1 MLLLPDFYA
10 FYGVCACSACIA
22 SYLIN
27 IGFRC
32 LGLLAGGGPAA
43 SNFLL
48 LRQKKV
54 TKEKAT
60 RLSGS
65 LRFATGNLRCHEQA
79 GVELELACGSDNR
92 SP

>member
-1 MLLLPDFYA
+1 MPGQVLVVDELRGL
-10 FYGVCACSACIA
+10 
-22 SYLIN
+22 
-27 IGFRC
+27 C
-32 LGLLAGGGPAA
+32 LVGLAGGCPAA

-65 LRFATGNLRCHEQA
+65 LRFASGNL
-79 GVELELACGSDNR
+79 
-92 SP
+92 

>member
-1 MLLLPDFYA
+1 M
-10 FYGVCACSACIA
+10 V
-22 SYLIN
+22 
-27 IGFRC
+27 R
-32 LGLLAGGGPAA
+32 LAGGCPAA

-65 LRFATGNLRCHEQA
+65 LRFASGDLRCPRKA

>member
-1 MLLLPDFYA
+1 MESGFFAGWVGVDS
-10 FYGVCACSACIA
+10 YGICSWPVFV
-22 SYLIN
+22 LGL
-27 IGFRC
+27 GFFC
-32 LGLLAGGGPAA
+32 VDLLAGGCPAA

-65 LRFATGNLRCHEQA
+65 LRFAAGNL
-79 GVELELACGSDNR
+79 
-92 SP
+92 